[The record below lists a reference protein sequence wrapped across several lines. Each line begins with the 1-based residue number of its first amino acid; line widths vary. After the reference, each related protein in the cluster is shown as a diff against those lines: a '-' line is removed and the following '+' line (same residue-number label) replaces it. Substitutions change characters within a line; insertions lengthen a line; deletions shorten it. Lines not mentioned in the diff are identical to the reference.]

1 MLVLTFWC
9 HSDARLRLFCFGYGP
24 QNRAITHEF
33 AERRAVPTNAPRKQ
47 YPLQS
52 RPTDRIII
60 ISLLQRRSSDVTI
73 LWLTNPRKGR
83 CWRSDIGHTITNYDI
98 RHLFADLCGLSR
110 QDDWRSITRADRL
123 RPKRICLHLH
133 LPPANVIL
141 STFMPSWVHL
151 FLHAIRCILPE
162 ISVTRSRSSRSL

>member
-1 MLVLTFWC
+1 MTAKSSWHKYGMKLRHCHPVWRNTAFSRQTQYFRMLVLTFWC
-9 HSDARLRLFCFGYGP
+9 HSGARLRLFCFGYGP

-98 RHLFADLCGLSR
+98 RHLFADMRALTTGRLT
-110 QDDWRSITRADRL
+110 QYNTR
-123 RPKRICLHLH
+123 
-133 LPPANVIL
+133 
-141 STFMPSWVHL
+141 W
-151 FLHAIRCILPE
+151 
-162 ISVTRSRSSRSL
+162 